1 MSAFSTT
8 IPPVADQ
15 EPMTQLLAP
24 DGTRT
29 PHEELDAV
37 LAGHST
43 ASPAGAAKGDAS
55 ATADPGPD
63 LASPERLR
71 GYYRDMVM
79 IRAADLEATSLQRQG
94 QLGLWASA
102 LGQEAAQIGAG
113 HAARTQD
120 YLVPTYR
127 EHGVAWARGIE
138 PMRLL
143 EMYRGISHCGWD
155 PYELRTHPYMIV
167 LGSQAPHA
175 VGYAMGLQRDG
186 LVGTGDLDSDTAV
199 LALFGDGASSE
210 GEVSESFTFAAS
222 FQAPVVFY
230 TQNNQWAISVPTSV
244 QTRVPLAQ
252 RSRGWGIPSIRVD
265 GNDVLAVLAAVRSAM
280 DAARAGEGPRFIEA
294 ITYRMAAHT
303 TSDDASRYRSSEEEQ
318 QWADKDPI
326 LRLRRHLAQLDEIDE
341 TYVKACEEEAHDL
354 AMRLHHFIHDMPD
367 PDPVAMFDHVYA
379 EPHPVV
385 ERDREQYLQ
394 YVAQFEGDADSTE
407 GSGATGGGSGR

>member
-1 MSAFSTT
+1 M
-8 IPPVADQ
+8 V
-15 EPMTQLLAP
+15 QLLAP

-29 PHEELDAV
+29 PHPELDAV
-37 LAGHST
+37 IAGS
-43 ASPAGAAKGDAS
+43 GGED
-55 ATADPGPD
+55 D

-79 IRAADLEATSLQRQG
+79 IRAADLEATNLQRQG

-113 HAARTQD
+113 HASREQD

-127 EHGVAWARGIE
+127 EHGIAWARGIE
-138 PMRLL
+138 PWRLL
-143 EMYRGISHCGWD
+143 ESFRGVSHGGWD
-155 PYELRTHPYMIV
+155 PNALRTHPYMIV

-186 LVGTGDLDSDTAV
+186 VVGTGEKQTDTAV

-222 FQAPVVFY
+222 FQAPVVFF

-252 RSRGWGIPSIRVD
+252 RSRGWGIPSVRVD
-265 GNDVLAVLAAVRSAM
+265 GNDVLAVLAAVRDGL

-294 ITYRMAAHT
+294 VTYRMAAHT
-303 TSDDASRYRSSEEEQ
+303 TSDDASRYRPSSEEEE
-318 QWADKDPI
+318 WAEKDPI
-326 LRLRRHLAQLDEIDE
+326 LRLRRHLEQLGEIDE
-341 TYVKACEEEAHDL
+341 AFIARCDEEAHDL
-354 AMRLHHFIHDMPD
+354 AMQLHHHIHGMED
-367 PDPVAMFDHVYA
+367 PDPVGMFTHAYA
-379 EPHPVV
+379 EPHPIV
-385 ERDREQYLQ
+385 EAEREQYLE
-394 YVAQFEGDADSTE
+394 YIAQFEDESDAGDSAE
-407 GSGATGGGSGR
+407 QNGERA

>member
-1 MSAFSTT
+1 M
-8 IPPVADQ
+8 V
-15 EPMTQLLAP
+15 QLLAP

-29 PHEELDAV
+29 PHPELDAV
-37 LAGHST
+37 IAGT
-43 ASPAGAAKGDAS
+43 GGED
-55 ATADPGPD
+55 D

-113 HAARTQD
+113 HASREQD

-127 EHGVAWARGIE
+127 EHGIAWARGIE
-138 PMRLL
+138 PWRLL
-143 EMYRGISHCGWD
+143 ESFRGVSHGGWD
-155 PYELRTHPYMIV
+155 PNALRTHPYMIV

-186 LVGTGDLDSDTAV
+186 VVGTGEKETDTAV

-222 FQAPVVFY
+222 FQAPVVFF

-252 RSRGWGIPSIRVD
+252 RSRGWGIPSVRVD
-265 GNDVLAVLAAVRSAM
+265 GNDVLAVLAAVRDGL

-294 ITYRMAAHT
+294 VTYRMAAHT
-303 TSDDASRYRSSEEEQ
+303 TSDDASRYRPSSEEEE
-318 QWADKDPI
+318 WAQKDPI
-326 LRLRRHLAQLDEIDE
+326 LRLRRHLEQLGEIDE
-341 TYVKACEEEAHDL
+341 EFVARCDEEAHDL
-354 AMRLHHFIHDMPD
+354 AMQLHHHIHGMED
-367 PDPVAMFDHVYA
+367 PDPIGMFTHAYA
-379 EPHPVV
+379 EPHPIV
-385 ERDREQYLQ
+385 EAEREQYLE
-394 YVAQFEGDADSTE
+394 YIAQFEDE
-407 GSGATGGGSGR
+407 GSDESTDDEDSSRDENAEQNGERA

>member
-1 MSAFSTT
+1 MTVFATT
-8 IPPVADQ
+8 IPDDAHQ
-15 EPMTQLLAP
+15 EPMIQLLGP

-29 PHEELDAV
+29 PHAEFDAV
-37 LAGHST
+37 LRGGGGAEDLQ
-43 ASPAGAAKGDAS
+43 SPDA
-55 ATADPGPD
+55 
-63 LASPERLR
+63 LR

-113 HAARTQD
+113 HAARVQD

-138 PMRLL
+138 PWRLL
-143 EMYRGISHCGWD
+143 ELFRGISHGGWD
-155 PYELRTHPYMIV
+155 PAELRTHPYMIV

-186 LVGTGDLDSDTAV
+186 AVGTGDRAHDTAV

-210 GEVSESFTFAAS
+210 GEVSESFTFAKS
-222 FQAPVVFY
+222 FDAPVVFY

-244 QTRVPLAQ
+244 QSSVPLAQ
-252 RSRGWGIPSIRVD
+252 RSRGWGIPSVRVD
-265 GNDVLAVLAAVRSAM
+265 GNDVLAVMAAVRSAL

-294 ITYRMAAHT
+294 VTYRMAAHT
-303 TSDDASRYRSSEEEQ
+303 TSDDAGRYRPAAEEEE
-318 QWADKDPI
+318 WAERDPI
-326 LRLRRHLAQLDEIDE
+326 LRLRRHLEQLGALDEDFVRRCE
-341 TYVKACEEEAHDL
+341 TEAHEL
-354 AMRLHHFIHDMPD
+354 AMQLHHHIHGMED
-367 PDPVAMFDHVYA
+367 PDPVHIFEHVYT

-385 ERDREQYLQ
+385 EAEKQAYRDYA
-394 YVAQFEGDADSTE
+394 AQFEDEADQD
-407 GSGATGGGSGR
+407 GARA

>member
-1 MSAFSTT
+1 MSVFRST
-8 IPPVADQ
+8 IPDVAAE
-15 EPMTQLLAP
+15 EPMVQLLGP

-29 PHEELDAV
+29 PHEQLDAV
-37 LAGHST
+37 LEEAGL
-43 ASPAGAAKGDAS
+43 
-55 ATADPGPD
+55 AT
-63 LASPERLR
+63 PERLR

-113 HAARTQD
+113 HASREQD

-138 PMRLL
+138 PWRLL
-143 EMYRGISHCGWD
+143 EMFRGISHGGWD
-155 PYELRTHPYMIV
+155 PNELRTHPYMIV

-186 LVGTGDLDSDTAV
+186 VVGTGDSATDTAV

-252 RSRGWGIPSIRVD
+252 RSRGWGIPSVRVD
-265 GNDVLAVLAAVRSAM
+265 GNDVLAVLGAVRTALDSA
-280 DAARAGEGPRFIEA
+280 RSGGGPVFVEA
-294 ITYRMAAHT
+294 LTYRMAAHT
-303 TSDDASRYRSSEEEQ
+303 TSDDASRYRPAAEEQ
-318 QWADKDPI
+318 EWAEKDPI
-326 LRLRRHLAQLDEIDE
+326 LRLRRHLEQLGEIDE
-341 TYVKACEEEAHDL
+341 AFVARCDEEAHDL
-354 AMRLHHFIHDMPD
+354 AMQLHHHIHGMED
-367 PDPVAMFDHVYA
+367 PDPVRMFDHPYA
-379 EPHPVV
+379 EPHPIVDV
-385 ERDREQYLQ
+385 EREEYLA
-394 YVAQFEGDADSTE
+394 YVAQFEDEE
-407 GSGATGGGSGR
+407 GTSA

>member
-1 MSAFSTT
+1 M
-8 IPPVADQ
+8 V
-15 EPMTQLLAP
+15 QLLSP

-29 PHEELDAV
+29 PHPELDAV
-37 LAGHST
+37 IAGN
-43 ASPAGAAKGDAS
+43 GGED
-55 ATADPGPD
+55 D

-113 HAARTQD
+113 HASREQD

-127 EHGVAWARGIE
+127 EHGIAWARGIE
-138 PMRLL
+138 PWRLL
-143 EMYRGISHCGWD
+143 ESFRGVSHGGWD
-155 PYELRTHPYMIV
+155 PNALRTHPYMIV

-186 LVGTGDLDSDTAV
+186 VVGTGKKETDTAV

-222 FQAPVVFY
+222 FQAPVVFF

-252 RSRGWGIPSIRVD
+252 RSRGWGIPSVRVD
-265 GNDVLAVLAAVRSAM
+265 GNDVLAVLAAVRDGL

-294 ITYRMAAHT
+294 VTYRMAAHT
-303 TSDDASRYRSSEEEQ
+303 TSDDASRYRPSSEEEE
-318 QWADKDPI
+318 WAAKDPI
-326 LRLRRHLAQLDEIDE
+326 LRLRRHLEQLGEIDE
-341 TYVKACEEEAHDL
+341 EFVARCDEEAHDL
-354 AMRLHHFIHDMPD
+354 AMQLHHHIHGMED
-367 PDPVAMFDHVYA
+367 PDPLGMFTHAYA
-379 EPHPVV
+379 EPHPIV
-385 ERDREQYLQ
+385 EAEREQYLE
-394 YVAQFEGDADSTE
+394 YIAQFEDEGGDENADDAPPSRDQNAEQDTAE
-407 GSGATGGGSGR
+407 QNGERA